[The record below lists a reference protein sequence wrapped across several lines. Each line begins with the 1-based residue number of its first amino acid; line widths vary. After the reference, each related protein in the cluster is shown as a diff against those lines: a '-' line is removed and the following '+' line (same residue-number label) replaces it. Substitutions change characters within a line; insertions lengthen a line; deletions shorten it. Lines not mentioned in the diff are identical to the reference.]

1 MCFYVLHEGIER
13 MKTLEELKAAIQTN
27 LLELETLEQNP
38 WLQTKYALGE
48 KAVLREKDI
57 GRLCYEAEETLSAG
71 DLLRLKQALGIDKH
85 QWRLYKARFVHHPPE
100 KD

>member
-1 MCFYVLHEGIER
+1 MCFYVFHRGIER

-27 LLELETLEQNP
+27 MLELEKLEQNP

-57 GRLCYEAEETLSAG
+57 GQLCYEAEETLSVS
-71 DLLRLKQALGIDKH
+71 DLIRLKQTLGIDKH
-85 QWRLYKARFVHHPPE
+85 QWRLYKSRFVRYPPE